1 MRFFT
6 PDLYRQFNSPDDDEA
21 DRANEAWE
29 AALHNYQRHLDSIR
43 GGMPSQVRKVAELCL
58 HDAELLGFDQEVQ
71 SFFPEPLLPIPLWS
85 ALAILSLKHEG
96 SALSLIY
103 FLWDNI
109 REHAA
114 SDNWPFSKLG
124 KHWLYD
130 ELDLASGSRGMFV
143 HRVLFSDGSVLEIPF
158 HSVISH
164 SFPLPASDGSTVARQ
179 SA

>member
-1 MRFFT
+1 M
-6 PDLYRQFNSPDDDEA
+6 
-21 DRANEAWE
+21 
-29 AALHNYQRHLDSIR
+29 
-43 GGMPSQVRKVAELCL
+43 
-58 HDAELLGFDQEVQ
+58 
-71 SFFPEPLLPIPLWS
+71 
-85 ALAILSLKHEG
+85 SLKHEG